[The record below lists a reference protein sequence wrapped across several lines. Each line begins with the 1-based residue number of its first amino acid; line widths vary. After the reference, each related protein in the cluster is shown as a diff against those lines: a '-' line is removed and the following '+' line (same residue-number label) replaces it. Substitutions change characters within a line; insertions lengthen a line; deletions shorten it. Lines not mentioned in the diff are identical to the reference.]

1 MPDRPFRLKM
11 LLRIVC
17 TSTLSLLLYL
27 APAATYALP
36 DDRDQPIHIT
46 ADKAVRDEK
55 KGLTV
60 YSGNVK
66 MTQGSMELESDALT
80 IYHPSEEAEK
90 FVAQGSPAKMRQQP
104 EIGEDIVHAQ
114 ANIIEYFRLEDRV
127 HLQTEARIEQDGS
140 VVDGDTID
148 YFIAK
153 ELIQAQSNANEK
165 VEVVIQPSLQKSEDD
180 KSTQPQSAMPSITD
194 MPLAEEDNLENV
206 VEQETP

>member
-1 MPDRPFRLKM
+1 MSDRPSRLKM

-17 TSTLSLLLYL
+17 TSALSLLLYL
-27 APAATYALP
+27 TPAATYALP

-66 MTQGSMELESDALT
+66 MTQGSMELESDVLT

-104 EIGEDIVHAQ
+104 EIGEGIVHAQ

-180 KSTQPQSAMPSITD
+180 KSTQPQGPMPSIIDT
-194 MPLAEEDNLENV
+194 PLAEEDNPENV
-206 VEQETP
+206 VEQEIP

>member
-1 MPDRPFRLKM
+1 MSDRPSRLKV
-11 LLRIVC
+11 LIRIVC

-27 APAATYALP
+27 TPAATYALP

-66 MTQGSMELESDALT
+66 MTQGSMELESDVLT
-80 IYHPSEEAEK
+80 IYHPSEEVEK
-90 FVAQGSPAKMRQQP
+90 FVAQGNPAKMRQQP
-104 EIGEDIVHAQ
+104 EIGKGIVHAH

-153 ELIQAQSNANEK
+153 ELVQAQSNANEK
-165 VEVVIQPSLQKSEDD
+165 VEVVIQPSPQKSEGD
-180 KSTQPQSAMPSITD
+180 KSTQPQDAMPLIIDT
-194 MPLAEEDNLENV
+194 PLAEEDTAENV
-206 VEQETP
+206 AEQENP

>member
-1 MPDRPFRLKM
+1 MSDRPSKLKV
-11 LLRIVC
+11 LIRIVC

-27 APAATYALP
+27 TPAATYALP

-66 MTQGSMELESDALT
+66 MTQGSMELESDVLT
-80 IYHPSEEAEK
+80 IYHPSEEVEK
-90 FVAQGSPAKMRQQP
+90 FVAQGNPAKMRQQP
-104 EIGEDIVHAQ
+104 EIGKGIVHAH

-153 ELIQAQSNANEK
+153 ELVQAQSNANEK
-165 VEVVIQPSLQKSEDD
+165 VEVVIQPSPQKSEGD
-180 KSTQPQSAMPSITD
+180 KSTQPQDAMPLIIDT
-194 MPLAEEDNLENV
+194 PLAEEDTAENV
-206 VEQETP
+206 AEQENP

>member
-1 MPDRPFRLKM
+1 MFDRPSRLKV
-11 LLRIVC
+11 LIRIVC

-27 APAATYALP
+27 TPAATHALP

-66 MTQGSMELESDALT
+66 MTQGSMELESDVLT
-80 IYHPSEEAEK
+80 IYHPSEEVEK
-90 FVAQGSPAKMRQQP
+90 FVAQGNPAKMLQQP
-104 EIGEDIVHAQ
+104 EIGKGIVHAH

-153 ELIQAQSNANEK
+153 ELVQAQSNANEK
-165 VEVVIQPSLQKSEDD
+165 VEVVIQPSPQKSEGD
-180 KSTQPQSAMPSITD
+180 KSTQPQDAMPLIIDT
-194 MPLAEEDNLENV
+194 PLAEEDTAENV
-206 VEQETP
+206 VEQENP